1 MNIFITGIAGVL
13 GSTLKTELRKR
24 GNNVYGCD
32 LTHSNDPD
40 IVRADVSIRRQLHEA
55 MDNFGYPFDIVF
67 HLAAEFGRIN
77 GEHFYEQLWSSNCI
91 GTQNVIEECV
101 RHNAKMVFASSSE
114 AYGLSEQYSNGRALH
129 EGLLDIHAPQY
140 HNQYALSKRT
150 NELQICT
157 AARNN
162 NLDAIILRFFNV
174 FGPPEKF
181 SEYRSVACQFVYK
194 ILAGLPVTVNKGGK
208 RSHLWIGDWANTV
221 ANIADRKRLDTIA
234 NVRDWPGSGGT
245 PYVPVFNIGGT
256 EYESIDG
263 LYKKV
268 CDAVSK
274 VEGSSALPPDV
285 TFTDT
290 EIANSAT
297 KEPDC
302 TLAREWLDHNPQMT
316 LEQGLLETVRW
327 TKKEYGL

>member
-1 MNIFITGIAGVL
+1 MRILISGSEGVL
-13 GSTLKTELRKR
+13 GSVLKTELRKR
-24 GNNVYGCD
+24 GHDVWGCD
-32 LTHSNDPD
+32 LTHSDDPY
-40 IVRADVSIRRQLHEA
+40 IMRADVSERRQLARVFDE
-55 MDNFGYPFDIVF
+55 FGPFDLVYW
-67 HLAAEFGRIN
+67 LAAEFGRVN
-77 GEHFYEQLWSSNCI
+77 GAHYYEQLFKTNFT
-91 GTQNVIEECV
+91 GTQNGIEECV
-101 RHNAKMVFASSSE
+101 KNETKMVFASSSE
-114 AYGLSEQYSNGRALH
+114 AYGLSENYNGGRPLH
-129 EGLLDIHAPQY
+129 EGLLDQHPPQF
-140 HNQYALSKRT
+140 HNNYAASKYM
-150 NELQICT
+150 NERQICT

-174 FGPPEKF
+174 YGPPEKF

-221 ANIADRKRLDTIA
+221 ANIADRKRIDAIA
-234 NVRDWPGSGGT
+234 DVRDWPGSGGT

-268 CDAVSK
+268 CDAVSL
-274 VEGSSALPPDV
+274 VEGSRALPPDV

-297 KEPDC
+297 KEPNCD
-302 TLAREWLDHNPQMT
+302 LAREWLDHNPRM
-316 LEQGLLETVRW
+316 LLDLGLLHTVRW
-327 TKKEYGL
+327 TKEQYGF